1 MRSVEIVIDRVAGEK
16 GRRVFSKSSDRKEV
30 NRVTV
35 MKTTL
40 TIIGTMLAVG
50 FAGLCGETAEAA
62 KRQGGDYPALVAAS
76 EIKGTK
82 VHNLQN
88 QEIGYVD
95 EVLIEPS
102 AGQVRFVVL
111 NVGGFLGIGGTKVAV
126 PWTAFQLSR
135 EGYIPNGSS
144 APIGTAPAA
153 LGKSGVSRIVNFHR
167 SPRCKRTRLTR
178 PERKSEE
185 LVD

>member
-1 MRSVEIVIDRVAGEK
+1 
-16 GRRVFSKSSDRKEV
+16 
-30 NRVTV
+30 

-62 KRQGGDYPALVAAS
+62 KRQGGGYPALVAAS

-135 EGYIPNGSS
+135 EGNKPKWVLDADKERLKNAPKVEGTHYERLYTRTDAEPVFLYWHIEWFEPDTGSS
-144 APIGTAPAA
+144 PSA
-153 LGKSGVSRIVNFHR
+153 LPSA
-167 SPRCKRTRLTR
+167 SPLAT
-178 PERKSEE
+178 P
-185 LVD
+185 